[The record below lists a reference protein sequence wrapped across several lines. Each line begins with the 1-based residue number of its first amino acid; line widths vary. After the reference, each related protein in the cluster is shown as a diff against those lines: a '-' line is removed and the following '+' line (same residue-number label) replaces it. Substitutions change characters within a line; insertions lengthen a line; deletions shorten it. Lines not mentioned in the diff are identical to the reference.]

1 MLAGPRQGGKT
12 TFLFGQPEP
21 EAVERGTFMALLLQS
36 FFNEV
41 LRETTMTNDRQLDIA
56 VKMGVIDC

>member
-1 MLAGPRQGGKT
+1 
-12 TFLFGQPEP
+12 
-21 EAVERGTFMALLLQS
+21 VERGTFMAMLLQS

-56 VKMGVIDC
+56 VKMGVVDC